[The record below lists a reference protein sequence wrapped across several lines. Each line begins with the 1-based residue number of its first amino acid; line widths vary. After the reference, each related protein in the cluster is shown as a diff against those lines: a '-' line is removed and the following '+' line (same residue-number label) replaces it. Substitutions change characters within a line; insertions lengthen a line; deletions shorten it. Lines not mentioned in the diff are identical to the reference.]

1 MKKMIFMMVAAFA
14 LAAYCPTTAQAQ
26 SYEAKTNKLLEKQL
40 KKEYKDKL
48 KELKKEKWQLYGS
61 SHTLEVAL
69 LTHYDKLAKGGED
82 AHEVV
87 GTATKFKSKNI
98 GHQTAINNACNI
110 YARQAGSHVKGRI
123 VSDMGANS
131 DSIVNEFDHFYGAYQ
146 SLVEKEIKG
155 EMQESFSL
163 IRPYKDGSYEM
174 QTFFIINEN
183 AASKARLRAFEIASK
198 ESAIAQKYAE
208 KVGEFIKEGFATE

>member
-1 MKKMIFMMVAAFA
+1 MKKMILMVVAVFA
-14 LAAYCPTTAQAQ
+14 LAVYCPTTAQAQ
-26 SYEAKTNKLLEKQL
+26 SYEAKTSKLLEKQL

-146 SLVEKEIKG
+146 TLVEKEIKG
-155 EMQESFSL
+155 EMQESFSI

-174 QTFFIINEN
+174 QTFFIVNEN
-183 AASKARLRAFEIASK
+183 AASKARLRAFEIAAK
-198 ESAIAQKYAE
+198 ESAIAQKYAD
-208 KVGEFIKEGFATE
+208 KVGEFIKEGFKTE

>member
-1 MKKMIFMMVAAFA
+1 MKKMILMVVAAFA
-14 LAAYCPTTAQAQ
+14 LAAYYPTTALAQ
-26 SYEAKTNKLLEKQL
+26 SYEAKTSKLLEKQL

-208 KVGEFIKEGFATE
+208 KVGEFIKEGFKTE